1 MKIRVIGDL
10 HGRDWWKRKVETG
23 DSDLNIFL
31 GDYVDSY
38 TVSDKQIINN
48 LLDIIEFKKSY
59 EDKVILLLGNHEY
72 NYISPYIGYCSGYRY
87 SISNKLQGIYRNNLH
102 LFKLNHNIKIYNP
115 ETEKVDRTYW
125 FSHAGITS
133 KWLSFYG
140 QIFNNIENEKDIVS
154 DRLYYPNLCEK
165 INLSIDSYRYL
176 SQVLS
181 ISMCR
186 GGSNFYG
193 GPLWADMLE
202 SKRDFLKYDPE
213 IPLYEAPIIQYV
225 GHTPVNPEEQTVF
238 RDEDSR
244 SEIHYCDFGNS
255 AEYNDIIIEV

>member
-115 ETEKVDRTYW
+115 ETEKIDRTYW

-140 QIFNNIENEKDIVS
+140 QIFNNIENENGRYVVKYVK
-154 DRLYYPNLCEK
+154 YYLFGFIPMWRWLKKKCPFSLDEEVVEFQHKESAHNIMLDYYELARHDYNVTK
-165 INLSIDSYRYL
+165 IKNKTL
-176 SQVLS
+176 
-181 ISMCR
+181 
-186 GGSNFYG
+186 
-193 GPLWADMLE
+193 
-202 SKRDFLKYDPE
+202 
-213 IPLYEAPIIQYV
+213 
-225 GHTPVNPEEQTVF
+225 
-238 RDEDSR
+238 
-244 SEIHYCDFGNS
+244 
-255 AEYNDIIIEV
+255 